1 MMELII
7 VTGLSGAGKS
17 QAVHCLED
25 IGYYCVDNMPPRLMM
40 DFIRLAEDKGEFK
53 KVAFVT
59 DIRGGQFFDDLA
71 DGISELDSSGIN
83 YKMIFLEAS
92 TQEII
97 KRYKETRRAHP
108 MAPDGDLQSG
118 IERERERLA
127 ELRKRASFVIDTT
140 TYKTADLY
148 SAIKHF
154 LGVEESDSFTL
165 SVMSFGFKNGMPAE
179 ADWVLDVRFLPNP
192 FYVPALKGLTGRNK
206 KVKDYVLGG
215 EEAEKFAGR
224 ITGMILDLIP
234 SYIREGKYH
243 LTVAVG
249 CTGGRHRSVVM
260 AEEIARRLAENGRH
274 AVIKH
279 RDS

>member
-1 MMELII
+1 MELII

-53 KVAFVT
+53 KVAFVM

-71 DGISELDSSGIN
+71 DGISELDSSGFN

-92 TQEII
+92 TQTIVT
-97 KRYKETRRAHP
+97 RYKESRRAHP
-108 MAPDGDLQSG
+108 MAPDGDLQAG
-118 IERERERLA
+118 IERERERLS
-127 ELRKRASFVIDTT
+127 ELRKKASFVIDTST
-140 TYKTADLY
+140 FKTADLY
-148 SAIKHF
+148 AAIKRF

-192 FYVPALKGLTGRNK
+192 FYVPRLKGLTGRNK
-206 KVKDYVLGG
+206 KVKDYVLGND
-215 EEAEKFAGR
+215 EAEKFAGR
-224 ITGMILDLIP
+224 ITGLVLDLIP
-234 SYIREGKYH
+234 SYVREGKYQ
-243 LTVAVG
+243 LTIAVG

-260 AEEIARRLAENGRH
+260 AEEIARRLDENGRH
-274 AVIKH
+274 AIVKH